1 MNTLHATDCG
11 ADGAPVLA
19 VDESIIAVFPGIRMF
34 FSEYDDDDEAHVVAK
49 GAGNLVVTTKRV
61 VWISMQ
67 SHAPE
72 VGYAWDM
79 RFLSLHAISRD
90 VSSFPE
96 PCLYCHL
103 DIEDDVQEVRFVP
116 EDNTKT
122 LQAMFDAF
130 SASAALNPD
139 DEDDGPRPHGRSR
152 TQACMIDDEEGEWI
166 YNEDEVAAGAEQMDI
181 AAHLDSI
188 LKVSPAIT
196 GSVAGQ
202 FDDADEDDL
211 L

>member
-1 MNTLHATDCG
+1 MNTLHANDCG
-11 ADGAPVLA
+11 ADGAPVLTA
-19 VDESIIAVFPGIRMF
+19 DESILSVFPSIRMF
-34 FSEYDDDDEAHVVAK
+34 FSEYDEEDEASVVAK

-61 VWISMQ
+61 VWITSQPGM
-67 SHAPE
+67 AE

-79 RFLSLHAISRD
+79 RYLSLHAISRD
-90 VSSFPE
+90 TSSFPE

-103 DIEDDVQEVRFVP
+103 DVEDDVQEVRFVP
-116 EDNTKT
+116 DDSSKT

-139 DEDDGPRPHGRSR
+139 DDE
-152 TQACMIDDEEGEWI
+152 DDEEGEWI
-166 YNEDEVAAGAEQMDI
+166 YNEDEVEAGAQMDI

-188 LKVSPAIT
+188 LTVSPAIAQAH
-196 GSVAGQ
+196 GGVAGQ